1 MSSPSRI
8 MRASCPRRQGSA
20 DRSTPA
26 NSETAAN
33 HAIINHQMFTSLLS
47 NKFLFKSP
55 SAFAIS
61 TCLLVKKK
69 PRGVFSPSWH
79 QYRPH
84 LISCSSVPKRQLLC
98 QSPSHQHIPQTVAP
112 TPTGF
117 CLGGGGRRLQR
128 WGGPPQQC
136 SPTSA
141 GGCAISRC
149 LGTQSTS
156 QHGCPALRRRS
167 ARVLSETGGG
177 EGGQTPPFAGG
188 GPRPPPPLR
197 PSPGPPLLPNF
208 FLRRI
213 AP

>member
-1 MSSPSRI
+1 MQSSTIRCLPLY
-8 MRASCPRRQGSA
+8 CPINFS
-20 DRSTPA
+20 S
-26 NSETAAN
+26 N
-33 HAIINHQMFTSLLS
+33 HHRLLLS
-47 NKFLFKSP
+47 RPVCWLKKNPGEYFPPPGISIVRTLFP
-55 SAFAIS
+55 AALFRNAN
-61 TCLLVKKK
+61 CCA
-69 PRGVFSPSWH
+69 RA
-79 QYRPH
+79 PH
-84 LISCSSVPKRQLLC
+84 TNTFPKRLPQLPPG
-98 QSPSHQHIPQTVAP
+98 SVW
-112 TPTGF
+112 
-117 CLGGGGRRLQR
+117 GGGGRRLQR

-136 SPTSA
+136 LPTSA

-213 AP
+213 AVGACRCPFCQTKNKVRKKRFWGFL